1 MKVLNIGSLNID
13 YVYNVSHIVRPG
25 ETLATSDMNIY
36 PGGKGINQSVAL
48 AKAGAEVYHAGA
60 MPPTIAQYRC
70 IITSNQFFCRP
81 FISIFNLIYQ
91 FVIT

>member
-25 ETLATSDMNIY
+25 ETIATSDMNIY

-48 AKAGAEVYHAGA
+48 HLQRQGQKY
-60 MPPTIAQYRC
+60 
-70 IITSNQFFCRP
+70 ITVV
-81 FISIFNLIYQ
+81 L
-91 FVIT
+91 

>member
-25 ETLATSDMNIY
+25 ETIATSDMNIY

-48 AKAGAEVYHAGA
+48 AKAGAEVYHCG
-60 MPPTIAQYRC
+60 
-70 IITSNQFFCRP
+70 
-81 FISIFNLIYQ
+81 LIGEDGKL
-91 FVIT
+91 FLDECKSTE

>member
-48 AKAGAEVYHAGA
+48 AKAFLA
-60 MPPTIAQYRC
+60 
-70 IITSNQFFCRP
+70 
-81 FISIFNLIYQ
+81 
-91 FVIT
+91 